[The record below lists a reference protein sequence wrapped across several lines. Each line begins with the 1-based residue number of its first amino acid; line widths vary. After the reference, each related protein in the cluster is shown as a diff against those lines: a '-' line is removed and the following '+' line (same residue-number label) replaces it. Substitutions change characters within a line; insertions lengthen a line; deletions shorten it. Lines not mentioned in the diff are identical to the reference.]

1 MKHDTT
7 PALPAPA
14 QTLSELTGLAES
26 LGQRTVDISGFLH
39 DLQGQSQQ
47 QTRALTDIR
56 TQTDSIAQDTRTA
69 FDASERL
76 LGTATSTIDDIRT
89 STDLLSQS
97 GQAAQ
102 TMALWVNGVD
112 SDAGRVDEMLQAVR
126 LSNLEISDIASQ
138 VSILAI
144 NAKIEAARAGAAGKG
159 FAIVSEAV
167 NDLSRK
173 TAQAADKV
181 SLAIS
186 QLADW
191 MATLSTGA
199 RQNAQGAAFILSS
212 GTQTDA
218 ALTQIETQME
228 SVQTDSRALR
238 DICQRTQ
245 EALGIL
251 APATVSAE
259 QSVTRVSEGV
269 ELATERCDHLIDTSE
284 AILQHSVSLGGNGSD
299 GPMITLAQDIAGQM
313 AQAFETAL
321 EEGDVTEDEMFDTGY
336 RPIPGTDPEQVLTAF
351 TALTD
356 RLLPAI
362 QEPVLKLDDRIVF
375 CAAVDRNGYLP
386 THNLKFGQPQGSDPV
401 WNAANSRNRRIFD
414 DRVGLKAGRNEKPFL
429 LQVYRRDMGG
439 GTFAMMKDL
448 SVPIRLRGRHWGAVR
463 LAYRF

>member
-1 MKHDTT
+1 MKHDATQ
-7 PALPAPA
+7 PLPDTA
-14 QTLSELTGLAES
+14 QTLCALTGLAES
-26 LGQRTVDISGFLH
+26 LGQKTVDVSGFLH

-47 QTRALTDIR
+47 QTRALKDIR
-56 TQTDSIAQDTRTA
+56 TQTAAISQDTKAA
-69 FDASERL
+69 FAASERL
-76 LGTATSTIDDIRT
+76 LDTASSTIGDVRT

-102 TMALWVNGVD
+102 TVAHWVNGVD

-173 TAQAADKV
+173 KAQAADKV
-181 SLAIS
+181 SRAIA

-191 MATLSTGA
+191 MAMLSTGA
-199 RQNAQGAAFILSS
+199 RQNAQSAAFILSS
-212 GTQTDA
+212 GTRTDA
-218 ALTQIETQME
+218 ALAQIETRME
-228 SVQTDSRALR
+228 TVQVDAQALR

-245 EALGIL
+245 EALDIL

-259 QSVTRVSEGV
+259 QSVVSVSEGV
-269 ELATERCDHLIDTSE
+269 ERATDRCDHLIDTSE
-284 AILQHSVSLGGNGSD
+284 AILQHSVSLGGNGAD
-299 GPMITLAQDIAGQM
+299 GPMITLAQDIAGRM

-321 EEGDVTEDEMFDTGY
+321 SQGQITENQMFDTGY
-336 RPIPGTDPEQVLTAF
+336 RPLPGTDPEQVVTGF
-351 TALTD
+351 TSLTD

-362 QEPVLKLDDRIVF
+362 QEPVLDLDDRIVF

-386 THNLKFGQPQGSDPV
+386 THNLKFGQPQGPDPV
-401 WNAANSRNRRIFD
+401 WNAAHSRNRRIFD

-448 SVPIRLRGRHWGAVR
+448 SVPIRLRGRH
-463 LAYRF
+463 